1 MKIKRLNIEN
11 YKSIVQ
17 LEIIE
22 PAPFAVFI
30 GPNGAGKSNIFE
42 ALEFAALAQQ
52 MSFGQIDQ
60 LFGGVNSYLNH
71 NFKPSE
77 TNFNIELDSRDANGR
92 ENGFDF
98 APPFI
103 EFEGEETMMV
113 IEPAEFRKKENLS
126 KNFSRI
132 FIGHADKVKLNTDSG
147 IRLKIDG
154 SNLEKVLKRL
164 LREESIREE
173 ILEWLGLFIPEF
185 KDVSVHADEVSGTD
199 TLLLY
204 MKGYEK
210 PFGKHLISDGTYN
223 ILCLLTAVYQS
234 DVPQFLCIEEP
245 ENGLNPYVIR
255 QMVQFF
261 RDQCTEK
268 GHLIWLNTHSQTLV
282 SQLKAEEVILVDKKD
297 GATTV
302 KQFRQEDLHG
312 LSMDEAWLTNALG
325 GGLPW

>member
-17 LEIIE
+17 LEIKE
-22 PAPFAVFI
+22 PAPFSVFI

-42 ALEFAALAQQ
+42 ALEFRAMAEQVSIWQ
-52 MSFGQIDQ
+52 TNQ
-60 LFGGVNSYLNH
+60 LFGGQRSYLNH
-71 NFKPSE
+71 KNPDKLF
-77 TNFNIELDSRDANGR
+77 
-92 ENGFDF
+92 
-98 APPFI
+98 
-103 EFEGEETMMV
+103 MMV
-113 IEPAEFRKKENLS
+113 QDYLDDEGRHRTAEYVVARIDERVESMVSEPLAKYGRKEKFS
-126 KNFSRI
+126 KGFSRI
-132 FIGHADKVKLNTDSG
+132 FIGQADKVKLNTDSDA
-147 IRLKIDG
+147 RLKIDG

-164 LREESIREE
+164 LQQESIREE

-185 KDVSVHADEVSGTD
+185 RDVNVHTDELSGTD

-204 MKGYEK
+204 MDGYEK

-234 DVPQFLCIEEP
+234 GSPQFLCIEEP
-245 ENGLNPYVIR
+245 ENGLNPYVIK

-261 RDQCTEK
+261 RDQCADK
-268 GHLIWLNTHSQTLV
+268 GHHIWLNTHSQTLV

-297 GATTV
+297 GATVV
-302 KQFRQEDLHG
+302 KQFSQDDLHG